1 MYTEILKTEPFVIPG
16 SSKIDITPVNAHNKE
31 AAAQAKN
38 CTAPKILLT
47 NSFESPDNH
56 IPVPTSGTLVSA
68 NTVSNQKCIIIKTT
82 PPKNKDLLKP
92 LEEISDS
99 IFVFICFSI
108 DILAFI
114 FTKLSIF
121 YYIFYK
127 IAKK

>member
-1 MYTEILKTEPFVIPG
+1 MYSEILNAVPFVIPG
-16 SSKIDITPVNAHNKE
+16 SSKIDIAPVNAANKE

-56 IPVPTSGTLVSA
+56 IFAHVSTLVTA
-68 NTVSNQKCIIIKTT
+68 KTVSNQKCIIIKTT
-82 PPKNKDLLKP
+82 PPKNRDFLKP

-108 DILAFI
+108 DNLTFI
-114 FTKLSIF
+114 FIKLSIF